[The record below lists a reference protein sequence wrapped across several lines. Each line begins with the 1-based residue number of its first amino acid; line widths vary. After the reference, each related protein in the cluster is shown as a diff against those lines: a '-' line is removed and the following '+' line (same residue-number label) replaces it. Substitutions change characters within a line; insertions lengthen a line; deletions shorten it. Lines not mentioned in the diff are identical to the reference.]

1 MGSMLPTLPTVGSG
15 VGIAAAFHTD
25 TSYRTMTECCRRCV
39 TMGDPISRAPPTR
52 RLGKPRPI
60 SREWAVRPWV
70 DVFPQRHAA
79 IGSQFIQ
86 LRCRCQ
92 GWCQDFYP
100 LATGTGC
107 QSYGNELFGGGA
119 MSFHNVTLPSAPNLY
134 SSVFGPPG
142 PGLLPWSHAAF
153 CKMDEGVESGSCCKP
168 TGGTVFNLLT
178 PALTSIGS
186 KPPGVAVHCVTLP
199 SFPNLN
205 SCRVPSA
212 ALPLNHTASLNT
224 KGTRGSKPSARPV
237 LRAVHFVTLPSFPS
251 LYS

>member
-1 MGSMLPTLPTVGSG
+1 V
-15 VGIAAAFHTD
+15 AKHAHRERRDDD
-25 TSYRTMTECCRRCV
+25 TQVVAKPGTCQRGRARPRL
-39 TMGDPISRAPPTR
+39 DPSV
-52 RLGKPRPI
+52 RLRQC
-60 SREWAVRPWV
+60 A
-70 DVFPQRHAA
+70 H
-79 IGSQFIQ
+79 
-86 LRCRCQ
+86 
-92 GWCQDFYP
+92 P
-100 LATGTGC
+100 LANVA
-107 QSYGNELFGGGA
+107 QSYGTELFGGGA

-153 CKMDEGVESGSCCKP
+153 RKMDEGVESGSCCKP
-168 TGGTVFNLLT
+168 PGGTVFNLLT

-212 ALPLNHTASLNT
+212 ALPLNHTASLNA

>member
-1 MGSMLPTLPTVGSG
+1 VRLRQCAHP
-15 VGIAAAFHTD
+15 
-25 TSYRTMTECCRRCV
+25 
-39 TMGDPISRAPPTR
+39 RANV
-52 RLGKPRPI
+52 
-60 SREWAVRPWV
+60 A
-70 DVFPQRHAA
+70 
-79 IGSQFIQ
+79 
-86 LRCRCQ
+86 
-92 GWCQDFYP
+92 
-100 LATGTGC
+100 
-107 QSYGNELFGGGA
+107 QSYGNEPFNCPGA

-153 CKMDEGVESGSCCKP
+153 WKMDEGVESGSCCKP

-178 PALTSIGS
+178 PALTSIGL

-205 SCRVPSA
+205 SCRPLAV
-212 ALPLNHTASLNT
+212 LPLNHTASLNT
-224 KGTRGSKPSARPV
+224 KGTSGSKPMAWPV